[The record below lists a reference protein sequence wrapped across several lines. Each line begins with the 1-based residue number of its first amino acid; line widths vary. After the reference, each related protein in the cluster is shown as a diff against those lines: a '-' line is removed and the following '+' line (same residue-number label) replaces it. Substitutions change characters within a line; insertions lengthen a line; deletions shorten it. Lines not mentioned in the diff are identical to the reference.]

1 MCHSPSGDFAG
12 LRSRTP
18 DALTLQQRFLF
29 PTLSRSEKRVE
40 VIVTPISGPSVSG
53 TLVRVDNFNVSLFDA
68 SGDYRAFSRVPGV
81 KVEIRDPLAVHREL
95 LDDYT
100 DEAIHD
106 VVAYLW
112 TLK

>member
-1 MCHSPSGDFAG
+1 M
-12 LRSRTP
+12 
-18 DALTLQQRFLF
+18 
-29 PTLSRSEKRVE
+29 
-40 VIVTPISGPSVSG
+40 SG
-53 TLVRVDNFNVSLFDA
+53 TLVRVDNFSVSLRDA

-81 KVEIRDPLAVHREL
+81 KVEIRDPLTVHRDL
-95 LDDYT
+95 LDHYT